1 MSNTPHLTVY
11 IGMIYAEQVISVIDV
26 LTRVK
31 FSRFLLKGAKYFSP
45 YVVSYLTRQRYEKYR
60 DASGYCMVSA
70 FSLWSVINECNFT
83 KRIWRT
89 YSLGKNMLI
98 LGSSLRGV
106 LHSVSLQSDESWIVC
121 MGFTMN
127 LSRWYW
133 FILFECKWMQEMLF
147 WRYAGKLVPLRLF
160 LWQRVIGSVAQLDRA
175 TAF

>member
-1 MSNTPHLTVY
+1 MLAYLSRGSGIPASKWAIPHLTVY

-45 YVVSYLTRQRYEKYR
+45 YVVSYLTRQRHEKYR
-60 DASGYCMVSA
+60 DASGYCMVLA
-70 FSLWSVINECNFT
+70 FSLWSGINEGNFT
-83 KRIWRT
+83 KRSWRT
-89 YSLGKNMLI
+89 YAWGTNMLI

-133 FILFECKWMQEMLF
+133 FILPFYMNSTLTLPF
-147 WRYAGKLVPLRLF
+147 GKMPENL
-160 LWQRVIGSVAQLDRA
+160 
-175 TAF
+175 